1 MKLLIAD
8 YKRKRTEIKKRL
20 NEFCKL
26 RNAKDSDL
34 FGELCF
40 CLLTPQS
47 KALNCNKAIMNLRK
61 DGLLLG
67 GSPRNIA
74 SKLKG
79 LVRFHNKKSIFLVEA
94 RKKVKSGKRY
104 AIKNKLLSKNP
115 FQMREWLVANIKGI
129 GYKEA
134 SHFLRNIGFGQN
146 MAILDI
152 HILKNLKKHGVIASI
167 PASITKKTYLAIEDK
182 MQKFSENAN
191 IPIDELDLLFWSQE
205 TSYVF
210 K

>member
-1 MKLLIAD
+1 MKHLVSD
-8 YKRKRTEIKKRL
+8 HRRKRTEIKKRL

-26 RNAKDSDL
+26 RNAKDADI

-47 KALNCNKAIMNLRK
+47 KALNCDKAIKNLK
-61 DGLLLG
+61 KNGLLFSG
-67 GSPRNIA
+67 GPRYIA

-79 LVRFHNKKSIFLVEA
+79 LVRFHNKKSNFLVEA
-94 RKKVKSGKRY
+94 RKNVKCSKGFSIRK
-104 AIKNKLLSKNP
+104 KLISNNP

-129 GYKEA
+129 GHKEA
-134 SHFLRNIGFGQN
+134 SHFLRNIGFGQT
-146 MAILDI
+146 MAILDT
-152 HILKNLKKHGVIASI
+152 HILKNLKRHGVITSI
-167 PASITKKTYLAIEDK
+167 PTSITKKNYLAIESK
-182 MQKFSENAN
+182 MQRFSDKIN

-205 TSYVF
+205 TGHVF